1 MGASPVGRGRVDRE
15 QIVAVFSATGSIKAA
30 GKASGV
36 CSPTA
41 RRVLV
46 AEGLVGEARRPHQKV
61 QAKRRF
67 LELVDSGWSARRAA
81 AFLALLDPDRFE
93 GQYRAGVHSTD
104 STGLMRRMVKEQLL
118 TFEGKPLFPERIAE
132 TMPYHR
138 MGFLVVGL

>member
-36 CSPTA
+36 CSSTA

-46 AEGLVGEARRPHQKV
+46 AEGLVDEARRPHQKV

-93 GQYRAGVHSTD
+93 GQYRAGCIPPTAPV
-104 STGLMRRMVKEQLL
+104 
-118 TFEGKPLFPERIAE
+118 
-132 TMPYHR
+132 
-138 MGFLVVGL
+138 